1 VNVYELGKGMLL
13 SSSGY
18 KFEPTLSAFTVQQSV
33 QVVYRR
39 LEVSISFREFD
50 ATHNDWTSG
59 LRGESAGAW
68 AHAVH
73 WTRDTLAKL
82 PIRAREVNTCE
93 RTSENSS
100 KSNYTFSFLV
110 SDNAKDREN
119 VK

>member
-1 VNVYELGKGMLL
+1 VNVYELRKGMLL

-18 KFEPTLSAFTVQQSV
+18 RFEPTLSAFTVQQSV

-93 RTSENSS
+93 RTSENS
-100 KSNYTFSFLV
+100 
-110 SDNAKDREN
+110 
-119 VK
+119 